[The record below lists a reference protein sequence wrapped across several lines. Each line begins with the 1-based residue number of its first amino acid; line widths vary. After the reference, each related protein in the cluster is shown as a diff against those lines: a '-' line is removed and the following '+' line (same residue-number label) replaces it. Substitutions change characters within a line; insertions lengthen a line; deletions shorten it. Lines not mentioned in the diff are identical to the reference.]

1 MAAFLSSITS
11 WSSNHHEWAF
21 GCHKKIKVWIFL
33 KPPPEVQTIMSEWVS
48 MAWKLATVQ
57 NKVTTNLRDQN
68 KNKGQNQLLRPIQME
83 YQYKWKVPDT
93 KTKTN
98 YWDQYKWNTN
108 TNEKYLIQRPSPIKK
123 NYWIYLIPRLSRE
136 VLLLCGFLLRPSHLV
151 LYIQAL
157 PFCNCHWHCLY
168 LPICLCKILSKP
180 RFMCFQ
186 SKIKIH
192 ILAIFEQTPNI

>member
-123 NYWIYLIPRLSRE
+123 TIEFTWYQGSPERFSCFAGFCFGHRT
-136 VLLLCGFLLRPSHLV
+136 LCCTFKLH
-151 LYIQAL
+151 
-157 PFCNCHWHCLY
+157 PF
-168 LPICLCKILSKP
+168 
-180 RFMCFQ
+180 
-186 SKIKIH
+186 
-192 ILAIFEQTPNI
+192 AIVIVIVFVFASVFVKF